1 MDADSSLRRFCDAVR
16 AKENWI
22 HKVSKLGEKWAQ
34 EAKLNDIPASEG
46 VNISERVRDT
56 SWELRAEA
64 ERIRKIDHEINL
76 HSTRL
81 PKRPIDLEQITRE
94 SDASLAFVAESQFG
108 IRPPKLRDLAGIYVS
123 DGLVP
128 PCLHRELV
136 TELDALANL
145 EPKDYHPGTVGKVQ
159 DLIHPSLCPYIVDF
173 SPVIPGVTPHTETY
187 STMICTED
195 ISIPHESIYAWI
207 PSIFTVSEG
216 GNDVSID
223 SYINGLGPR
232 NQFPTLYRLL
242 EKVFLFILPHFE
254 RTLEA
259 ELESSKTNSV
269 ERWEQRTSKRA
280 GTSLDDWKLLLEH
293 QAKEKAK
300 FLAEEEARE
309 EDIDAQIKNEWDN
322 RRASNRAQEA
332 APPSPFAGMT
342 LKVIVKAANYVLQPG
357 QDYQGTWHL
366 EGMPHERI
374 VASAIYYYDNNEWIC
389 DQGLG
394 FRRVRRPEEDFP
406 IFMEHNADDFYVRQ
420 LFPKKEEDLDSQP
433 EVNYDAPVI
442 RDYPSD
448 SDYDRSHVSL
458 GTITTTYSESSPPT
472 TGHGTGRIVS
482 FPNWIQHKVM
492 GVRHAEVFKTVN
504 SPPAIRKILCFFLV
518 DDAEAEDGR
527 MDFPGVSYL
536 NLPDAP
542 VLSTADVPWQAR
554 PTNMPTLRV
563 LLPKA
568 CKQVIGKTLPPE
580 LVELIVGEDV
590 YGMSREQAEMHRR
603 DFMADRKAK
612 VADENDIFDG
622 EHKSH
627 NKCLHTNSFE
637 PHLEENQRYGISRAE

>member
-1 MDADSSLRRFCDAVR
+1 MDADSALRRFCDAVR
-16 AKENWI
+16 AKENWV
-22 HKVSKLGEKWAQ
+22 HKVAKLGEKWAQ
-34 EAKLNDIPASEG
+34 EANLDDLVSEG
-46 VNISERVRDT
+46 GDVSERVRDT
-56 SWELRAEA
+56 LWELRAEA

-81 PKRPIDLEQITRE
+81 PERPIDLRQIKRE

-108 IRPPKLRDLAGIYVS
+108 IHPPELRDLAGIYVS

-136 TELDALANL
+136 AELDALAKI
-145 EPKDYHPGTVGKVQ
+145 EPKDFHPGTLGKVQ

-173 SPVIPGVTPHTETY
+173 SPVIPGVTPHIETY

-195 ISIPHESIYAWI
+195 ISITHESIYAWI

-232 NQFPTLYRLL
+232 DQFPTLYRLL
-242 EKVFLFILPHFE
+242 EKVFLFVLPHFE
-254 RTLEA
+254 RTLEV
-259 ELESSKTNSV
+259 ELDSLKTNSV

-280 GTSLDDWKLLLEH
+280 GTTLDDWKLLLEH
-293 QAKEKAK
+293 QAKEKAE
-300 FLAEEEARE
+300 FLAKEEARKE
-309 EDIDAQIKNEWDN
+309 NIDAQMKNEWDN
-322 RRASNRAQEA
+322 WQASNRDQDEA

-342 LKVIVKAANYVLQPG
+342 LKVIVKAANYVLRPG

-374 VASAIYYYDNNEWIC
+374 VASAIYYYDNNEWIR

-406 IFMEHNADDFYVRQ
+406 IYMEHNADVKVPFLVYLQTTHIFERQDFYVRQ
-420 LFPKKEEDLDSQP
+420 FFPKKEEDLDSQP
-433 EVNYDAPVI
+433 EVNYDAPAI

-458 GTITTTYSESSPPT
+458 GTITTTYSEDSPPP

-492 GVRHAEVFKTVN
+492 GIRHAEVFKSSN
-504 SPPAIRKILCFFLV
+504 SPPAVRKILCFFLV
-518 DDAEAEDGR
+518 DDAGADDGR
-527 MDFPGVSYL
+527 LNYPGVSYI

-542 VLSTADVPWQAR
+542 VLSTAEVPWQAR
-554 PTNMPTLRV
+554 PTNAPTLRI
-563 LLPKA
+563 LLPMA

-580 LVELIVGEDV
+580 LVELILREDV

-622 EHKSH
+622 EYSLCEH
-627 NKCLHTNSFE
+627 
-637 PHLEENQRYGISRAE
+637 

>member
-1 MDADSSLRRFCDAVR
+1 MDR
-16 AKENWI
+16 
-22 HKVSKLGEKWAQ
+22 
-34 EAKLNDIPASEG
+34 
-46 VNISERVRDT
+46 
-56 SWELRAEA
+56 ELRAEA

-128 PCLHRELV
+128 PCLHREPCYPWG
-136 TELDALANL
+136 N
-145 EPKDYHPGTVGKVQ
+145 
-159 DLIHPSLCPYIVDF
+159 
-173 SPVIPGVTPHTETY
+173 PHTETY
-187 STMICTED
+187 STIICTED

-242 EKVFLFILPHFE
+242 EKVFLFILHILKGHSRPSWSLQNELGDDTKGHREGLSRDVAFGRNGE
-254 RTLEA
+254 LWPYTLDNEP
-259 ELESSKTNSV
+259 
-269 ERWEQRTSKRA
+269 
-280 GTSLDDWKLLLEH
+280 LLTFYS
-293 QAKEKAK
+293 Q
-300 FLAEEEARE
+300 
-309 EDIDAQIKNEWDN
+309 
-322 RRASNRAQEA
+322 
-332 APPSPFAGMT
+332 
-342 LKVIVKAANYVLQPG
+342 
-357 QDYQGTWHL
+357 
-366 EGMPHERI
+366 PHERI

-406 IFMEHNADDFYVRQ
+406 IFMEHNADVKTIHILERQDFYVRQ

-482 FPNWIQHKVM
+482 FPNWIQ
-492 GVRHAEVFKTVN
+492 
-504 SPPAIRKILCFFLV
+504 LCFFLV

-622 EHKSH
+622 EYSLCEH
-627 NKCLHTNSFE
+627 
-637 PHLEENQRYGISRAE
+637 